1 MTQIK
6 LLKKR
11 NRMYKRFNT
20 LNLIND
26 TLDNLK
32 KISEFKDVAI

>member
-20 LNLIND
+20 LNLTNY
-26 TLDNLK
+26 TLDNLGK
-32 KISEFKDVAI
+32 RSVNLKM

>member
-20 LNLIND
+20 LNLTND

>member
-6 LLKKR
+6 LLKR

-20 LNLIND
+20 LNLTND
-26 TLDNLK
+26 TLDNLEK
-32 KISEFKDVAI
+32 GLVNLKM